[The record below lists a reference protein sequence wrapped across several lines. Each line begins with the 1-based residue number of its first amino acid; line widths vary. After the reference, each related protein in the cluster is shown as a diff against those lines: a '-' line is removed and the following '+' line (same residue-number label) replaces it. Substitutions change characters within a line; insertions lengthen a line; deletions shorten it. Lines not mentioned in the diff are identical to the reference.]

1 MAEIS
6 YMDSLFNTNG
16 DFKPKRKENFFTDI
30 YFSVPSPTTKADLQK
45 SSFLSTPTAPPANTT
60 SHIGNAVA
68 AGAEGAA
75 GATGATGAEGGSS
88 RSQTKRGGDYDYA
101 KLFDVDHI
109 GSTVQGIGSLV
120 SGVAGITN
128 ASEQQKYQ
136 NKIFNL
142 EKERVDKANAR
153 QETYQKNYE
162 NSKGW

>member
-1 MAEIS
+1 MAEIN

-16 DFKPKRKENFFTDI
+16 DFKPKRKENFFTDS
-30 YFSVPSPTTKADLQK
+30 YFSVPSPTTKADLQR
-45 SSFLSTPTAPPANTT
+45 SSFLSTPTAPPPTTAAN
-60 SHIGNAVA
+60 SVGRAVA
-68 AGAEGAA
+68 AGVSA
-75 GATGATGAEGGSS
+75 ATGTEGGSS
-88 RSQTKRGGDYDYA
+88 GAKAKSGGDYDYA

-120 SGVAGITN
+120 SGVAGIMN

-136 NKIFNL
+136 KEILAL
-142 EKERVDKANAR
+142 EKDRVGKANAR